1 MRLGQLRILCILC
14 ITATL
19 IAVPFNG
26 SARAERI
33 FFAGYNGGFY
43 LKSQEEGG
51 MELRLGGSFQA
62 DYRAYAENERAD
74 NRFDIR
80 RARLIFRGG
89 LTQWFRFAMEYEFQ
103 GNETNNLVDAY
114 GELVF
119 SGLTALRFGQFKEP
133 FSLEWQSPDKASWF
147 VERSMGYYLTPQR
160 DIGLM
165 LHGSRYE
172 EALHFAVGFFNGD
185 GDDGSTRGNHHDTPE
200 ITGRFVAAPL
210 KSSSIDLLRNAQIG
224 VSASYAKID
233 TANLD
238 LKVKSTGMAGLT
250 RNLYI
255 LTHDT
260 KFGVIQDVDA
270 RYRYGLEGAWTWHNI
285 SLAGEYV
292 HLTYTDLDP
301 SSGPTQDADFSSW
314 YVSMAWCPTGEYF
327 ILSQGAIKPVYP
339 DRFFNPADGTYG
351 ALCLAVRYNHFTGDE
366 DWITP
371 SANVS
376 VRKTDAISLAATW
389 ILFPMHRIILD
400 FTTTDFSDRI
410 RARVNPDGSIDY
422 IDKEN
427 VITLRMAMDF

>member
-1 MRLGQLRILCILC
+1 MRHGHLRICYILIIVCILTVLS
-14 ITATL
+14 IHSTAQ
-19 IAVPFNG
+19 
-26 SARAERI
+26 AERI

-43 LKSQEEGG
+43 LKSQENGG

-62 DYRAYAENERAD
+62 DYRAYAEEVRAD

-114 GELVF
+114 GEWVF

-147 VERSMGYYLTPQR
+147 VEKSMGYYLTPQR

-165 LHGSRYE
+165 IHGSRYDE
-172 EALHFAVGFFNGD
+172 SLNYAVGFFNGD
-185 GDDGSTRGNHHDTPE
+185 GDDGSTRGNQHDDPE
-200 ITGRFVAAPL
+200 ITGRFVATPL
-210 KSSSIDLLRNAQIG
+210 RSTSIDLLRNAQIG
-224 VSASYAKID
+224 FSASYAKID
-233 TANLD
+233 TANIEIRA
-238 LKVKSTGMAGLT
+238 KSTGMAGLT
-250 RNLYI
+250 RNLYV

-260 KFGVIQDVDA
+260 KFGVIQDVES
-270 RYRYGLEGAWTWHNI
+270 RYRYGLEGAWAWRNI
-285 SLAGEYV
+285 ALAGEYI
-292 HLTYTDLDP
+292 HLTYSKLEPT
-301 SSGPTQDADFSSW
+301 SGPSQDADFSSW
-314 YVSMAWCPTGEYF
+314 YISMAWCPTGEYF
-327 ILSQGAIKPVYP
+327 LLSQGVMKPIYP
-339 DRFFNPADGTYG
+339 VRFFNPAEGTYG
-351 ALCLAVRYNHFTGDE
+351 AVFLAVRYNHFSGDE

-376 VRKTDAISLAATW
+376 VRDADAISLAATW

-400 FTTTDFSDRI
+400 FTRTDFSDRI
-410 RARVNPDGSIDY
+410 KARVNPDGSIDY

-427 VITLRMAMDF
+427 VLTLRMAMDF

>member
-1 MRLGQLRILCILC
+1 MRHGHLRICYILCI
-14 ITATL
+14 AFTL
-19 IAVPFNG
+19 TLLPICSIAL
-26 SARAERI
+26 AERI

-62 DYRAYAENERAD
+62 DYRAYAEDERAD

-80 RARLIFRGG
+80 RARLIFRGR
-89 LTQWFRFAMEYEFQ
+89 LTHWLRFAMEYEFQ

-114 GELVF
+114 GEWVF

-165 LHGSRYE
+165 LHGSMYE
-172 EALHFAVGFFNGD
+172 ESLNYAVGFFNGD
-185 GDDGSTRGNHHDTPE
+185 GDDGSTRGNQHDAPE

-210 KSSSIDLLRNAQIG
+210 RSTSIDLLRKAQIG
-224 VSASYAKID
+224 FSASYAKID
-233 TANLD
+233 TANIEI
-238 LKVKSTGMAGLT
+238 KVKSTGMAGLT
-250 RNLYI
+250 RNLYV

-260 KFGVIQDVDA
+260 KFGVLQDIESRCRWGV
-270 RYRYGLEGAWTWHNI
+270 EGAWAWRN
-285 SLAGEYV
+285 LALMTEYQ
-292 HLTYTDLDP
+292 HLTYCELEPATSQP
-301 SSGPTQDADFSSW
+301 KDAEFSSW
-314 YVSMAWCPTGEYF
+314 YVSLAYCVTGESL
-327 ILSQGAIKPVYP
+327 ILSQGVMKSIYP
-339 DRFFNPADGTYG
+339 DRFFNPAEGTYG
-351 ALCLAVRYNHFTGDE
+351 ALCLAARYNHFSGDE

-376 VRKTDAISLAATW
+376 VRDADALSLAATW

-400 FTTTDFSDRI
+400 LTKTDFSDRI
-410 RARVNPDGSIDY
+410 KARVNPNGSIDY
-422 IDKEN
+422 IDGEN